1 MSKIVVILPTY
12 NESNNIVKMCE
23 SLLVLGLDL
32 DILIIDDSLDEVSLN
47 LVQAKKYKNVKY
59 IHRKNK
65 GGRGSAV
72 LQGLKLAHTE
82 KYDYYVEMDTDF
94 SHSPEE
100 IPGMLLSIQ
109 AQNADVVIGSR
120 YLKRSRILNWPL
132 ARRIFSF
139 LANKLAAFLLKLP
152 FADCTNGFRM
162 YSHKAAGKIV
172 NQPQFYSTG
181 FSLLT
186 ECLALLY
193 YAGYKIIEMPAV
205 FVNRERGESKLSFKE
220 IKSALKVLFVIAK
233 IYRKRL

>member
-1 MSKIVVILPTY
+1 MPTF

-23 SLLVLGLDL
+23 SLLKLGLNL
-32 DILIIDDSLDEVSLN
+32 DILIVDDSLDEVSLN
-47 LVQAKKYKNVKY
+47 LVQAEKYKNVKY

-72 LQGLKLAHTE
+72 LQALKLVHKE
-82 KYDYYVEMDTDF
+82 NYDYYIEMDADF
-94 SHSPEE
+94 SHSPIE
-100 IPGMLLSIQ
+100 IPGMVVAAQ
-109 AQNADVVIGSR
+109 TQNADLVIGSR
-120 YLKRSRILNWPL
+120 YLKKSRIINWPL
-132 ARRIFSF
+132 SRRIFSF
-139 LANKLAAFLLKLP
+139 SANKLAAFLLKLP
-152 FADCTNGFRM
+152 FADCTNGFRL
-162 YSHKAAGKIV
+162 YSHKAAEKIV

-193 YAGYKIIEMPAV
+193 YARYKIIEMPAV